1 MLNRRTVLVS
11 TAGVAAGAAVAG
23 CSSQASGKWT
33 PPGGD
38 PSAGGNGSPG
48 QPVSTAK
55 LTITPAADTSNVSPA
70 DSVTVTVD
78 NGTLE
83 SVKVTAG
90 SKTVNGSIA
99 GDQKSWKSSGT
110 LSYGQT
116 YTVAVTAKDGKG
128 TAVTQNS
135 TFATI
140 KPSGV
145 AGITF
150 QANPMASMKDGGTYG
165 VGQPAIVYFNK
176 TIKDKAA
183 AEQAMEVVTDPA
195 VEGRWHWVS
204 GQSAHWRPEKFW
216 TPGTKV
222 TVKTKLLGVNLG
234 NNVYGGGN
242 NSISFTIGPSRIA
255 IADSNT
261 HMMQVFINGQMVK
274 NIPVSLGKGGS
285 TKGSKGETVEFWT
298 RSGVHVL
305 LTKEAQTTM
314 SSASYGI
321 TDKNNPNYYS
331 ETIKLACRISLSGEY
346 VHLADWNI
354 PAQGHRNT
362 SHGCVNVGPDNA
374 RWFYNTF
381 GVGDVVE
388 VRNTPKKLPLVDGI
402 GDWNVPWSQW
412 T

>member
-11 TAGVAAGAAVAG
+11 GVGLAAGAAVAG
-23 CSSQASGKWT
+23 CSSNASGKWAA
-33 PPGGD
+33 PGG
-38 PSAGGNGSPG
+38 AAAGNGADGSPA
-48 QPVSTAK
+48 SSAK
-55 LTITPAADTSNVSPA
+55 LTITPAANTKDVSPA
-70 DSVTVTVD
+70 DTVTVAIEGGTLDSVTVA
-78 NGTLE
+78 
-83 SVKVTAG
+83 AG
-90 SKTVNGSIA
+90 SKTVKGSIA
-99 GDQKSWKSSGT
+99 GDQKTWTSSGP

-116 YTVAVTAKDGKG
+116 YTVAVTGKDGKG

-140 KPSGV
+140 KPAGV
-145 AGITF
+145 AGVTF
-150 QANPMASMKDGGTYG
+150 QANPMLAMKDGGTYG
-165 VGQPAIVYFNK
+165 VGQPAIVYFSK
-176 TIKDKAA
+176 TIKDRAA
-183 AEQAMEVVTDPA
+183 AEQAMEVVTEPA

-216 TPGTKV
+216 TSGTKV
-222 TVKTKLLGVNLG
+222 TVKTNLLGVNLG
-234 NNVYGGGN
+234 NNIYGGAN
-242 NSISFTIGPSRIA
+242 NSVSFTIGPSRIA

-261 HMMQVFINGQMVK
+261 HMMQVFINGQMVR
-274 NIPVSLGKGGS
+274 NIPVSMGKGGS
-285 TKGSKGETVEFWT
+285 TKGSKGETIDFWT

-305 LTKEAQTTM
+305 LTKESQTVM

-346 VHLADWNI
+346 VHMADWNI

-374 RWFYNTF
+374 KWFYNTF

-388 VRNTPKKLPLVDGI
+388 VRNTPKNLSLTDGL
-402 GDWNVPWSQW
+402 GDWNVSWSQW